1 VAARVTR
8 RPCSTLSA
16 TLETVKR
23 IGVRELRQHASRYLS
38 LVKAG
43 EIVEVTERGELVAL
57 LTPPGASRTT
67 RDRLVA
73 TGRLIPATSPSGR
86 LRSSHPVPID
96 SGGPT
101 NQELLDAE
109 REERL

>member
-1 VAARVTR
+1 M
-8 RPCSTLSA
+8 
-16 TLETVKR
+16 ER
-23 IGVRELRQHASRYLS
+23 IGVRELRQNASRYLA

-43 EIVEVTERGELVAL
+43 ETVEVTERGELIAVL
-57 LTPPGASRTT
+57 SPPGGARNT

-73 TGRLIPATSPSGR
+73 SGRLIPATSPSGR
-86 LRSSHPVPID
+86 LRSSRPVPIAE
-96 SGGPT
+96 GEPT

>member
-1 VAARVTR
+1 M
-8 RPCSTLSA
+8 
-16 TLETVKR
+16 KR
-23 IGVRELRQHASRYLS
+23 IGVRELRQNASRYLA

-43 EIVEVTERGELVAL
+43 ETVEVTERGELVAL
-57 LTPPGASRTT
+57 LAPPGGSRST

-73 TGRLIPATSPSGR
+73 AGRLIPATSTTGR
-86 LRSSHPVPID
+86 LRSPRPVPTAA
-96 SGGPT
+96 GEPT